1 MSTDSNS
8 PLYWLP
14 LTWSWPGPPVWRC
27 SRYGRPVCPAVAQ
40 SVSHPPHHYRD
51 TTSYQVM
58 IFLKRPADLLHG
70 FGEHLIVLL
79 ILLSTSL
86 PSLECLRPSPAL
98 NSSLP
103 SRLPIPRSWRT
114 WRRWRIPLPSTTWQ
128 WSVWIFYS
136 YWDFNVQWEN
146 DLQAEFHAISMKS
159 NGGSALSY

>member
-51 TTSYQVM
+51 TTTYQVM

-70 FGEHLIVLL
+70 FGEHLIVKVS
-79 ILLSTSL
+79 LLSTFYIISRMSETK
-86 PSLECLRPSPAL
+86 PSSELLSAIKTADSTKLKDVTPVENPAAKHDMAMVSMNILFILRF
-98 NSSLP
+98 
-103 SRLPIPRSWRT
+103 
-114 WRRWRIPLPSTTWQ
+114 Q
-128 WSVWIFYS
+128 C
-136 YWDFNVQWEN
+136 
-146 DLQAEFHAISMKS
+146 SM
-159 NGGSALSY
+159 GE